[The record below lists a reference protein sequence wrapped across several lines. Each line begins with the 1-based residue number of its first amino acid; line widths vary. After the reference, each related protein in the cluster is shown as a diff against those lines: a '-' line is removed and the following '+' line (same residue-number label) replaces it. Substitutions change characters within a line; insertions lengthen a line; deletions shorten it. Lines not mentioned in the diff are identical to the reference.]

1 MWGEKDLDLL
11 NFFNFSQLQLILVII
26 AAFLIGFSKTGLS
39 GMLMLVIPILADAF
53 GGMQSTGIIL
63 PILIVGDLFAVGNYR
78 RHIDWG
84 NIRKLMIWTL
94 IGLGTGLVIGK
105 YINDTQFKMT
115 IGIMVLICLL
125 ILIYSER
132 KGDQLQVPKK
142 IWFYALTGILAGFAT
157 MIGNAAGPIFTI
169 YLLSMGFKK
178 NEYMGTN
185 AIFFFLVNITKVPLQ
200 VFVWQN
206 ITWKT
211 VLLTGCVVPF
221 VALGAWLGVKVLK
234 KINEKIFRYIIITL
248 TAVSALKLFF

>member
-1 MWGEKDLDLL
+1 MELL
-11 NFFNFSQLQLILVII
+11 NFFNFSPAQFILVII

-39 GMLMLVIPILADAF
+39 GMLMVVIPLLADAF
-53 GGMQSTGIIL
+53 GGMKSTGIIL

-78 RHIDWG
+78 RHIHWA
-84 NIRKLMIWTL
+84 NIKKLMLWTL
-94 IGLGTGLVIGK
+94 IGLGLGLIIGK
-105 YINDTQFKMT
+105 YINDSQFKIT
-115 IGIMVLICLL
+115 IAIMVLLCLA
-125 ILIYSER
+125 ILVYSER
-132 KGDQLQVPKK
+132 KGDQLKVPNKV
-142 IWFYALTGILAGFAT
+142 WFYALTGILAGFAT

-185 AIFFFLVNITKVPLQ
+185 SIFFFLVNITKVPLQ

-221 VALGAWLGVKVLK
+221 VALGAWLGVTVIK
-234 KINEKIFRYIIITL
+234 KINEKIFRHLIIAL
-248 TAVSALKLFF
+248 TAISAIRLFF

>member
-1 MWGEKDLDLL
+1 LELL
-11 NFFNFSQLQLILVII
+11 NFFNFSPAQFILVII

-39 GMLMLVIPILADAF
+39 GMLMVVIPLLADAF
-53 GGMQSTGIIL
+53 GGMKSTGIIL

-78 RHIDWG
+78 RHIHWA
-84 NIRKLMIWTL
+84 NIKKLMLWTL
-94 IGLGTGLVIGK
+94 IGLGLGLIIGK
-105 YINDTQFKMT
+105 FINDSQFKIT
-115 IGIMVLICLL
+115 IAIMVLLCLA
-125 ILIYSER
+125 ILVYSER
-132 KGDQLQVPKK
+132 KGDQLKVPNKV
-142 IWFYALTGILAGFAT
+142 WFYALTGILAGFAT

-185 AIFFFLVNITKVPLQ
+185 SIFFFLVNITKVPLQ

-221 VALGAWLGVKVLK
+221 VALGAWLGVTVIK
-234 KINEKIFRYIIITL
+234 KINEKIFRHLIIAL
-248 TAVSALKLFF
+248 TAISAIRLFF

>member
-1 MWGEKDLDLL
+1 LELL
-11 NFFNFSQLQLILVII
+11 NFFNFSPAQFILVII

-39 GMLMLVIPILADAF
+39 GMLMVVIPLLADAF
-53 GGMQSTGIIL
+53 GGMKSTGIIL

-78 RHIDWG
+78 RHIHWA
-84 NIRKLMIWTL
+84 NIKKLMLWTL
-94 IGLGTGLVIGK
+94 IGLGLGLIIGK
-105 YINDTQFKMT
+105 YINDSQFKIT
-115 IGIMVLICLL
+115 IAIMVLLCLA
-125 ILIYSER
+125 ILVYSER
-132 KGDQLQVPKK
+132 KGDQLKVPNKV
-142 IWFYALTGILAGFAT
+142 WFYALTGILAGFAT

-185 AIFFFLVNITKVPLQ
+185 SIFFFLVNITKVPLQ

-221 VALGAWLGVKVLK
+221 VALGAWLGVTVIK
-234 KINEKIFRYIIITL
+234 KINEKIFRHLIIAL
-248 TAVSALKLFF
+248 TAISAIRLFF